1 MSDDNDNIVNF
12 SEEKE
17 RRANKEEEPLNE
29 NNVPWFE
36 LDDPPFVSSDNPLI
50 LMTELAVETS
60 NAHNQIRKYTAINK
74 TLHNSMLAMLGLTFL
89 FTILNFIMI
98 LILAN

>member
-17 RRANKEEEPLNE
+17 RRSNKEDAPLDEDNT
-29 NNVPWFE
+29 PWFE
-36 LDDPPFVSSDNPLI
+36 LDRTPFISPEDPFI
-50 LMTELAVETS
+50 LMTESIQYMQDT
-60 NAHNQIRKYTAINK
+60 HNKIRRYATMVK

-98 LILAN
+98 LWLAN

>member
-36 LDDPPFVSSDNPLI
+36 LDDVPFVSTDNPFV
-50 LMTELAVETS
+50 LMAESVTEMRHT
-60 NAHNQIRKYTAINK
+60 HNQIRKYTAINK

-98 LILAN
+98 LWLAN